1 MVFYIQSNLQYVL
14 HSPKQF
20 MFFVCV
26 RYSPADIAFLGK
38 YANTMGPVAK
48 AINILQGQSN
58 IQMGWLLPTIN
69 TLISNLDKKQSI
81 V

>member
-20 MFFVCV
+20 VCV
-26 RYSPADIAFLGK
+26 RYSPADIGFMGK
-38 YANTMGPVAK
+38 YANTMGSVAK
-48 AINILQGQSN
+48 AVNILQGQSN

-69 TLISNLDKKQSI
+69 TLISKLDKNRSI